1 MKQLPLIF
9 ELLFIAT
16 DCVLHCNT
24 NVGNRMPAGII
35 SDGVTVTLLKYSD
48 VSQYILQFGVFL
60 HFFYLYFR

>member
-48 VSQYILQFGVFL
+48 V
-60 HFFYLYFR
+60 